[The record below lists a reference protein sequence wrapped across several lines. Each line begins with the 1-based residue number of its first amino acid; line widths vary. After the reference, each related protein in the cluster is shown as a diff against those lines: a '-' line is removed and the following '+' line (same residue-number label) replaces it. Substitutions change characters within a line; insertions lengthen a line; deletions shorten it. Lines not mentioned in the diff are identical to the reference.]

1 VVKKLLKTHKCPTC
15 GAPVLFAIASEEY
28 DLKKGLLSWIDG
40 LELEGKSY
48 AYTYHLRQRSRD
60 YIIPFFRKLRV
71 LDIRAIR
78 TYHIHSLYHALLKKR
93 LSSKTVKHILDT
105 LKTFLNYQYSI
116 EKIDVLP
123 RFPKVKVTP
132 KKPKGWIDREMQ
144 EKVISEMPF
153 EHHLIFQVLCETGIR
168 PGEVCALKKKDI
180 QDGGLWIERAFDEKG
195 FLKETKT
202 GNSYLRPISEGL
214 YNRLLEHARFL
225 FPEDFL
231 FRHKGEPYNRR
242 LLYRLWVRAA
252 SKVGVKITPYQ
263 GSRHSRVSQLRKE
276 LENRMH
282 EQLRKEL
289 GHSSSITTLRHYA
302 LNQKQ
307 ELR

>member
-1 VVKKLLKTHKCPTC
+1 MT
-15 GAPVLFAIASEEY
+15 SEDY
-28 DLKKGLLSWIDG
+28 DLKRLFLKWVEN
-40 LELEGKSY
+40 LELDGKSY
-48 AYTYHLRQRSRD
+48 SYTRHLRGRFKKHILP
-60 YIIPFFRKLRV
+60 YFRGIKV
-71 LDIRAIR
+71 LDIRAIK
-78 TYHIHSLYHALLKKR
+78 TFHIRDFYYSLLKKG
-93 LSSKTVKHILDT
+93 LEKKTIKHIIDA
-105 LKTFLNYQYSI
+105 LKTFLYLQYED
-116 EKIDVLP
+116 EKIDSLP
-123 RFPKVKVTP
+123 RFPRFKKGDLKPT
-132 KKPKGWIDREMQ
+132 KPKGWIDREMQ
-144 EKVISEMPF
+144 EKVISEIPF

-168 PGEVCALKKKDI
+168 PGEVCALKKKDL

-202 GNSYLRPISEGL
+202 GNSYFRPVSEAL
-214 YNRLLEHARFL
+214 YNRLAEHARFL

-231 FRHKGEPYNRR
+231 FRHKDEPYTQKR
-242 LLYRLWVRAA
+242 LYRIWVRAA